1 MRKLLLTTVVGV
13 LSLWTS
19 GCESLPFLGNGDIST
34 QSSPKATPSSKLEAP
49 ESPSPKPTD
58 GAFPDTDI
66 SQKSERATDLTRSTD
81 PDERTKFLKQGVQ
94 NKTNSQ
100 PQTSIPKIP
109 DTKDPFSVLPTIPL
123 PSSKVPDESI
133 FTQLPQVNSQQV
145 PEIPDL
151 PKTEL
156 IPPWRPPET
165 TQTRKGPLSSPNS
178 LQSPGV
184 TNLPISP
191 RTEGLPVERIE
202 PSSSSKPQLP
212 SLSSQEVSSLPE
224 LPIQPTPP
232 TQWRGPGFS
241 SKPQR
246 QQVPSL
252 PELPIQPTPP
262 TQWRGPGF
270 PPPPPDT
277 AIADGIEVSGVVQV
291 GSLKQII
298 VKVPTEPTSR
308 YVKIGQRLAN
318 GKVLV
323 KRVDLKMGA
332 DPTVVF
338 EQSGVEILKEVGNKS
353 KTTKDQ

>member
-34 QSSPKATPSSKLEAP
+34 QSSPEATPSSKLQAP

-133 FTQLPQVNSQQV
+133 FTQVPQVNSQQV

-165 TQTRKGPLSSPNS
+165 TQFTQLPQVNSQQVPNIPDLPLWRLPETTQPIKERLSPPNS
-178 LQSPGV
+178 PESAGV
-184 TNLPISP
+184 PNLSIPP
-191 RTEGLPVERIE
+191 RTRALPARPRE
-202 PSSSSKPQLP
+202 SKPQQLP
-212 SLSSQEVSSLPE
+212 SLPS
-224 LPIQPTPP
+224 
-232 TQWRGPGFS
+232 
-241 SKPQR
+241 

-338 EQSGVEILKEVGNKS
+338 EQSGVEILKEVGSKS